1 VALSDIESKTLYTE
15 TINRSSDF
23 DGVKE
28 KYTKPVSIP
37 DGFQLASYE
46 KEILHKKGTPN
57 VDIVNA
63 PMTGA
68 KGDVSFEIHIGLDA
82 FYKEA
87 VRVRIKVVAE
97 PTPEIK
103 ASYDNALRAWRE
115 EQIQKSIAD
124 LSKKKMEEVSGMINT
139 PWPPSELMRRIIID
153 YFGQTPIDYGMMH
166 RFETLFEWENL
177 SYELHAPWSKP
188 IDVNGLQSLQV
199 GFDNA
204 SYATVYVPIRPGYEA
219 LAVSYLISL
228 GALGLGPQL
237 LPLMASA
244 IQSAVAGFITKV
256 YPKFENIQEFDDN
269 DAKNIDGPSDIMLTE
284 GGKDTWDSDF
294 ESELP
299 FEVIDR
305 FAVTIP
311 TDGVDIEE
319 APASCEIQSKIRDAD
334 ERIAQAEAKIK
345 EVIAEKAVGA
355 GSDIQVTVNLAGKT

>member
-1 VALSDIESKTLYTE
+1 MQVLHLSYERYGARLCWVPCVEDPGRDVRKFVSGVTEDEKASIRSYWETQFPPPEVALSDIESKTLYTE

-97 PTPEIK
+97 PTPENK

-228 GALGLGPQL
+228 GAWFRPATTSLNGECHSVCCSRFYNES
-237 LPLMASA
+237 LP
-244 IQSAVAGFITKV
+244 KV
-256 YPKFENIQEFDDN
+256 RKYP
-269 DAKNIDGPSDIMLTE
+269 
-284 GGKDTWDSDF
+284 
-294 ESELP
+294 
-299 FEVIDR
+299 
-305 FAVTIP
+305 
-311 TDGVDIEE
+311 
-319 APASCEIQSKIRDAD
+319 
-334 ERIAQAEAKIK
+334 RI
-345 EVIAEKAVGA
+345 
-355 GSDIQVTVNLAGKT
+355 